1 MRLIDADELMEW
13 LKNVTITDGIEF
25 ETGFKQILLDIK
37 NQPTAY
43 DLEEVVKALEE
54 LSDKADEKRKT
65 ALSKFDWINVNKEQ
79 GRMSA
84 FEEAIE
90 IVRQGGVK

>member
-1 MRLIDADELMEW
+1 MRLIDADELTEW

-43 DLEEVVKALEE
+43 NPEEVVKQLEV
-54 LSDKADEKRKT
+54 KARFYNSASSIDQNIKT
-65 ALSKFDWINVNKEQ
+65 GVLLAIQIVKE
-79 GRMSA
+79 
-84 FEEAIE
+84 
-90 IVRQGGVK
+90 GGVKHG

>member
-43 DLEEVVKALEE
+43 DLKEVINQIHEYFKKVINDSKSDSIPLEV
-54 LSDKADEKRKT
+54 LTYNIDICA
-65 ALSKFDWINVNKEQ
+65 
-79 GRMSA
+79 
-84 FEEAIE
+84 
-90 IVRQGGVK
+90 IVRKGGVKNEL

>member
-1 MRLIDADELMEW
+1 MRLIDADELTEW

-43 DLEEVVKALEE
+43 DLKEVINQIHEYFKKVINDSKSDSISLEV
-54 LSDKADEKRKT
+54 LT
-65 ALSKFDWINVNKEQ
+65 YNKDICEII
-79 GRMSA
+79 RM
-84 FEEAIE
+84 
-90 IVRQGGVK
+90 GGVNNDIG

>member
-1 MRLIDADELMEW
+1 MRLIDADELTEW

-43 DLEEVVKALEE
+43 DLKEVINQIHEYFKKVIDDSKSDNIPLEV
-54 LSDKADEKRKT
+54 LT
-65 ALSKFDWINVNKEQ
+65 YNKN
-79 GRMSA
+79 
-84 FEEAIE
+84 ICE
-90 IVRQGGVK
+90 IVRLGGVKNEQK